1 MAESVEGSRLLS
13 GCGAKSSTQGS
24 NPCLSVYSKMDP
36 YSLISQFSYVGLFI
50 LLILGG
56 LGIPFFPED
65 LILISCGML
74 ISFEIIEP
82 FPATVIAYLG
92 LVISDS
98 MLYYAGR
105 KFGRKIITNS
115 RFERIISP
123 SKFLLL
129 ERKFKK
135 HSTLIMLAGRLLVG
149 FRAQVFLLAGM
160 TKVSFIKFFLI
171 DAVGSAI
178 VLIIMVSAGYLG
190 GIFLESVKKG
200 ILYMEYAIGF
210 IIILGVILL
219 LIYLSQKYLKRNNKN
234 SQ

>member
-1 MAESVEGSRLLS
+1 
-13 GCGAKSSTQGS
+13 
-24 NPCLSVYSKMDP
+24 MDP

-82 FPATVIAYLG
+82 VPATVIAYLG

-115 RFERIISP
+115 RFARIISLP
-123 SKFLLL
+123 KFLLL

-135 HSTLIMLAGRLLVG
+135 HSILIMLAGRLLVG

-171 DAVGSAI
+171 DAIGAAI
-178 VLIIMVSAGYLG
+178 VLTIMIYAGYMG
-190 GIFLESVKKG
+190 GVFLDKVKKG
-200 ILYMEYAIGF
+200 ILYMEYALAF
-210 IIILGVILL
+210 LIILGVILL
-219 LIYLSQKYLKRNNKN
+219 LIYLSRKYLRINNKN
-234 SQ
+234 SK